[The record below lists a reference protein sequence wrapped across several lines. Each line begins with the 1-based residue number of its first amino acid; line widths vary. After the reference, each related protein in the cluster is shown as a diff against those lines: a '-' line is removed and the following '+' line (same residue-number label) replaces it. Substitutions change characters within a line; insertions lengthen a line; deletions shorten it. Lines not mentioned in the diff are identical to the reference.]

1 MKKLYLVTNSD
12 KYNEEEFLERI
23 EDAIKGG
30 VDIVQLREKEKS
42 DIEILNL
49 GKKVKKICDKYDIPL
64 LIDDKVH
71 LAWALGCGVHV
82 EKMICQLHFVENFW
96 EKKQ

>member
-49 GKKVKKICDKYDIPL
+49 GKKVKKFATNTIFLY
-64 LIDDKVH
+64 
-71 LAWALGCGVHV
+71 
-82 EKMICQLHFVENFW
+82 
-96 EKKQ
+96 